1 MARVFISH
9 AGADTTCAKQLF
21 QWLKEDG
28 HEAFLDQERND
39 GILPGEEWEKRLYKE
54 LRKADAVVCIVTESY
69 LKSVWCAAEIGAAR
83 ALGAELLPVQFSS
96 TDELHT
102 LLRPLQGLNAARD
115 PVEARERLR
124 LRLSII
130 DGRGGWGWPDERSPY
145 PGLRPFDLDEHR
157 VFFGRAREITQ
168 IAERLRSPE
177 RAVPAILTVVGP
189 SGCGK
194 SSLIRAGVLPRIA
207 GEHYWLPLAP
217 IVPGTDPLGSLVR
230 EMAAVTRARHI
241 PFDATSLRK
250 DLARDGLK
258 AVCTDLLLA
267 ANADSQCKLL
277 IVVDQFEELLTQT
290 ARPERAEFA
299 TTLQPALGGPVQVL
313 ATLRPEFLDPIA
325 KDSNL
330 SKLPRRIREVRP
342 LEADA
347 LRSVIEEPAKLAG
360 LGAEEDL
367 VTRLVSDTGG
377 GDALPLLAF
386 TLQQLADGL
395 TRGGALTHRRYT
407 EIGGVQGALQR
418 QADAALK
425 EACSTTRATR
435 DQVISSQL
443 SLVTIDEQGRPTK
456 RHVVL
461 DELSGPVAAQLQP
474 FITRRLLST
483 EASGERTTVAVSHEA
498 FLVNWPPLKDEIDAQ
513 ATALRARRVVENAAN
528 DWVASGRDT
537 SALLQ
542 GRQLAKATVDTGA
555 ELQRPGSTDERVS
568 GEPNRRVKL
577 PKWSSRH
584 RRLVT
589 RVDLNDTGREF
600 LDASIRADRSRRH
613 SRMMQVAAVMVL
625 LALITAIAVTFAIKS
640 TKAEAEAQR
649 KAQQATASRL
659 ESEAAAMLSQDR
671 PGGDVQAMQQLLA
684 ANALAPDTAADGLL
698 DAVLRR
704 LTTAKI
710 ADARAGVLNVAVSP
724 DGQRLA
730 SVGDDNTV
738 RLWDTDTG
746 QPLGKPI
753 KPSSPDERLLRLA
766 FSPSELRVA
775 SRSADNTVRVYAE
788 TGELISTLQTG
799 DMKPV
804 GVAFSPDGHRLATV
818 GDGRTVRVWNAD
830 TGEPVSTLHTGDMK
844 PVGSVAFS
852 SDGHRLA
859 TGGTDGAVRLWNA
872 DTGDPFGAAL
882 SGHVGSVSAVVFSRD
897 GHRLASG
904 GADKTVRLWNAD
916 NGLPQAV
923 FKGHI
928 NRVGSVAFS
937 PDGHSLASGGTD
949 NTVWVWNVDNGQ
961 PDGVPL
967 TGHTDW
973 VQSVAFRDDDR
984 LATGSADNTV
994 RLWNLG
1000 QPLMI
1005 SQDLD
1010 RAAESSNGDRVFAIG
1025 RDQTVRLWNVRT
1037 RQSIQLTGG
1046 TNMSAA
1052 AFSPDGHRL
1061 ATGGTDGTVQVWNAD
1076 TGRPE
1081 GPTLIGHTKRIRSLA
1096 FSPDGHC
1103 LATAGDDRTVRVWD
1117 ADNGRFL
1124 RKLQWADM
1132 EPASSVAFSPDG
1144 HRLATGSADGAVA
1157 LWNADTG
1164 DLLGIDR
1171 SAHSGTVRA
1180 VVFSGPDGHRLASAG
1195 DDQTV
1200 QLWTADASQLQHLR
1214 GLRTGHT
1221 DPVMALAFTGDG
1233 HRLATGSADKTVRLW
1248 NADTGQQLGPALTGH
1263 SGGVQGVA
1271 FSLDGKRLTTVG
1283 LDGMVRVWPAV
1294 ARAEMVCDKLTS
1306 IMSREQWREWV
1317 QDPHIE
1323 YRQQL
1328 CPGLPPAE

>member
-325 KDSNL
+325 KDSDL

-425 EACSTTRATR
+425 EACSTTGATR

-555 ELQRPGSTDERVS
+555 ELQRLGSTDERVS

-766 FSPSELRVA
+766 FSPTELRVA

-937 PDGHSLASGGTD
+937 PDGHRLASGGTD

-1010 RAAESSNGDRVFAIG
+1010 RAAASSNGDRVFAIG

-1306 IMSREQWREWV
+1306 NMSREQWREWV